1 MKIDSTYNPA
11 TAQITSRSAARP
23 SQEPS
28 AAASVSLSQLASTMQ
43 GTEKPPVNAARI
55 QEIKEAIASGAFHLS
70 KPSDLIPELQGRF
83 PIRVE
88 LQSLSVEDFVA
99 ILTSCW
105 LLPQNEQYSS
115 RSPSPLEFLPT
126 LKTSG

>member
-28 AAASVSLSQLASTMQ
+28 AAASVSLSQLASTMR

-55 QEIKEAIASGAFHLS
+55 QEIKEAIA
-70 KPSDLIPELQGRF
+70 QGRF
-83 PIRVE
+83 KVNPEAIADG
-88 LQSLSVEDFVA
+88 LIQSARD
-99 ILTSCW
+99 
-105 LLPQNEQYSS
+105 LLDSQ
-115 RSPSPLEFLPT
+115 R
-126 LKTSG
+126 KA